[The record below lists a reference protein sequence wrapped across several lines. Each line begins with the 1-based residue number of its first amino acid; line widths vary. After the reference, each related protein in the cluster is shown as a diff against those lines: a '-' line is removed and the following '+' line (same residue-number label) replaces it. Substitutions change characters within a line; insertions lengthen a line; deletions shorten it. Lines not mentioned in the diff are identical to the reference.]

1 MDGLCFRKLFKEVV
15 ISLVYKGALVG
26 VLVSAEGERIYVL
39 DPRVVLI
46 VLFWLAGDWLTFVGV
61 E

>member
-26 VLVSAEGERIYVL
+26 VLVIAEGERIFLL

-46 VLFWLAGDWLTFVGV
+46 VLF
-61 E
+61 

>member
-15 ISLVYKGALVG
+15 ISYKGALVA

-46 VLFWLAGDWLTFVGV
+46 VLF
-61 E
+61 

>member
-1 MDGLCFRKLFKEVV
+1 MVQDGLCFRKLFKEVV

-46 VLFWLAGDWLTFVGV
+46 VLF
-61 E
+61 